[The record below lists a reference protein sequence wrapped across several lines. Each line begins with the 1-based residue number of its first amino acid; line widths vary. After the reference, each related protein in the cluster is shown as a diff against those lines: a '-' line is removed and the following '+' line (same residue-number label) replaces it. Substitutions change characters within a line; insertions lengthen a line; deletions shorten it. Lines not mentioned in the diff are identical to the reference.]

1 MNLFLCLIDISIGQY
16 CQKHLVTVGSESL
29 ENVYYRV
36 MAIEGGGGLKVSVI
50 VQRVKVSVAIVV
62 DLNLLPIQTTIL
74 Q

>member
-1 MNLFLCLIDISIGQY
+1 MNLFLCLTHISIGQY